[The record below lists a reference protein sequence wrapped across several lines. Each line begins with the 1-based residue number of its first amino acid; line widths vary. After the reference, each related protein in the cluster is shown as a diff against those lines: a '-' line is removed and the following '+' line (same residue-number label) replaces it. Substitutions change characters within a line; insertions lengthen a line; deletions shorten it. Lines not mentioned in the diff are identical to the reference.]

1 MLRLVLIFVLSATF
15 AHAQTWPQKPVRV
28 IVPFAPGGA
37 SDLMPR
43 LVAEKLTAMWAQP
56 VLMENR
62 PGAAGNI
69 GMEAGAR
76 APADGYTLVS
86 APNGN
91 LVVNPH
97 MYSKLAYDVFR
108 DLAPVTRIAAV
119 QNVLVVHPDVPAN
132 SVKELV
138 ALARAKPG
146 TLNFASPGNGSQA
159 HVAVELLKLQLGLD
173 LVHVPYQ
180 GVGPAMKD
188 LLGGRINVMVAQV
201 PSALPHVQAGK
212 LRALGVASTASLPAL
227 PDVPTVAAAAPLPGF
242 EAVPGMPSWR
252 RPARRARSSGRSTR
266 TWRRRCRC
274 PTCASASRAWAPIL
288 PARRPPSSPR
298 ASRPNTSAG
307 AKSCARPIS
316 APTDACE
323 RAHVLG
329 HARVGASLAR
339 SDRLGD
345 ARGGCAGGVRRAR
358 AA

>member
-201 PSALPHVQAGK
+201 PSALPHVKAGK

-242 EAVPGMPSWR
+242 EAVSWYALMAPAGTPREVIGKIHTDVAKALQMPDVRERLAGMGADPSGEA
-252 RPARRARSSGRSTR
+252 PAELAARIKTEYERWGEVVRKANIRA
-266 TWRRRCRC
+266 
-274 PTCASASRAWAPIL
+274 
-288 PARRPPSSPR
+288 
-298 ASRPNTSAG
+298 
-307 AKSCARPIS
+307 
-316 APTDACE
+316 D
-323 RAHVLG
+323 
-329 HARVGASLAR
+329 
-339 SDRLGD
+339 
-345 ARGGCAGGVRRAR
+345 
-358 AA
+358 

>member
-1 MLRLVLIFVLSATF
+1 MTRLLILPLLLAVSV
-15 AHAQTWPQKPVRV
+15 AHAQSWPQKPVRV

-43 LVAEKLTAMWAQP
+43 LVGEKLTAMWGQP

-69 GMEAGAR
+69 GMEAGAKS
-76 APADGYTLVS
+76 APDGYTLLS

-97 MYSKLAYDVFR
+97 MYSKLAYDVFK
-108 DLAPVTRIAAV
+108 DLAPITRIAAV

-132 SVKELV
+132 TVKELV

-188 LLGGRINVMVAQV
+188 LLGGRINLMVAQV
-201 PSALPHVQAGK
+201 PSALPHVKGGK
-212 LRALGVASTASLPAL
+212 LRALGVASAAPLAAL

-242 EAVPGMPSWR
+242 EAVSWYALMAPAGTPREVVAKIHSDIAKALQMPDVRERLAGMGAEPSGES
-252 RPARRARSSGRSTR
+252 PAELAARIK
-266 TWRRRCRC
+266 
-274 PTCASASRAWAPIL
+274 AEY
-288 PARRPPSSPR
+288 
-298 ASRPNTSAG
+298 
-307 AKSCARPIS
+307 
-316 APTDACE
+316 E
-323 RAHVLG
+323 RWGEV
-329 HARVGASLAR
+329 
-339 SDRLGD
+339 
-345 ARGGCAGGVRRAR
+345 VRKANIK
-358 AA
+358 AD